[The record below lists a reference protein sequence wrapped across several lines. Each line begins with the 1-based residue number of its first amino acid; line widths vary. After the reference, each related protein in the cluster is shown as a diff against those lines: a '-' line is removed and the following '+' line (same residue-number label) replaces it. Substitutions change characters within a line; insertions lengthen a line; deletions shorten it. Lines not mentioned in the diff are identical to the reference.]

1 MLIYIGKKNRNKPD
15 GKLLIGVVNPMFW
28 AFALVLLIVGCQ
40 EDSVSKKK
48 IEGEEA
54 GGETTIYMESS
65 KAFSTPAPNLS
76 AENLE
81 KHLDG
86 DVAFE
91 AIFVSGNAPING
103 GLGPIFNNNSCVGC
117 HISDGRAA
125 LPPNAN
131 DMSGF
136 FYKISVEGSDEHNG
150 PAPVPGFGTQLQHQS
165 IYGYKKEATLNIT
178 YEEILEV
185 FDDGTEVM
193 LQKPV
198 YSIESPYTTIPP
210 DVMISPRI
218 AMPVFG
224 LGLLEAIPESAILAY
239 ADENDFDRDSISG
252 KPNCVWDP
260 VNNKIALGRFGW
272 KAGAPSV
279 LAQSAGAYNE
289 DMGITNPVRPVESS
303 IGQTNGENSVSDTTE
318 IDMKT
323 LEDVTFYSLT
333 LGVPAGRN
341 FDDLSVIKGRN
352 LFEKINCTSCH
363 VSSFITGSLEGIPEV
378 SNQKIY
384 PYTDMLLH
392 DMGEGLADNR
402 PEYDANGR
410 EWKTRPLW
418 GLGLTGVT
426 SGHTSLLH
434 DGRARNITEAILWHG
449 GEAKI
454 SKNKFKALSK
464 SDRDALLKFLNA
476 L

>member
-1 MLIYIGKKNRNKPD
+1 MENRFFYSKNILKIV
-15 GKLLIGVVNPMFW
+15 LIGVFV
-28 AFALVLLIVGCQ
+28 VLYSCNNNNDDDLPDI
-40 EDSVSKKK
+40 
-48 IEGEEA
+48 IEGEMA
-54 GGETTIYMESS
+54 GGETTIYMQSS

-76 AENLE
+76 GANLE

-91 AIFVSGNAPING
+91 AIFVSGNSPVNG
-103 GLGPIFNNNSCVGC
+103 GLGPVFNNNSCIGC

-125 LPPNAN
+125 PPANIN

-136 FYKISVEGSDEHNG
+136 FYKISMAGVDEHNG
-150 PAPVPGFGTQLQHQS
+150 PAPVPGFGTQLQHQA
-165 IYGYKKEATLNIT
+165 IYGYQKEATLKVV
-178 YEEILEV
+178 YKEV
-185 FDDGTEVM
+185 VEVLDDGTEIS

-198 YSIESPYTTIPP
+198 YTIENPYISMPP

-224 LGLLEAIPESAILAY
+224 LGLLEAIPESAILAN
-239 ADENDFDRDSISG
+239 ADEFDVDGDSISG
-252 KPNCVWDP
+252 KPNYVWDP
-260 VNNKIALGRFGW
+260 ANKKMALGRFGW
-272 KAGAPSV
+272 KAGTPSV
-279 LAQSAGAYNE
+279 LVQSAGAYNE
-289 DMGITNPVRPVESS
+289 DMGVTNPVKPIESTY
-303 IGQTNGENSVSDTTE
+303 GQSNGDNSVHETSE

-341 FDDLSVIKGRN
+341 FDNPTVIKGRQ
-352 LFEKINCTSCH
+352 LFEKINCIGCH
-363 VSSFITGSLEGIPEV
+363 AASFTTGTLDGVPEV

-392 DMGEGLADNR
+392 DLGEGLADNR

-418 GLGLTGVT
+418 GLGLTNVT
-426 SGHTSLLH
+426 SGHTTLLH
-434 DGRARNITEAILWHG
+434 DGRARNITEAILWHD
-449 GEAKI
+449 GEAKK
-454 SKNKFKALSK
+454 SKNDFKALSK
-464 SDRDALLKFLNA
+464 EERDALLAFLNA